1 MSKVV
6 QSFKLVTPCP
16 TPPPPTPAMMNWDKT
31 RVHRPQ
37 GNAQVDF
44 EIDLEQPSSSTSLR
58 EDAITLLAFLPIM

>member
-1 MSKVV
+1 MLDLPQQKHFTKVSV
-6 QSFKLVTPCP
+6 LP
-16 TPPPPTPAMMNWDKT
+16 TQAMMNWDKT